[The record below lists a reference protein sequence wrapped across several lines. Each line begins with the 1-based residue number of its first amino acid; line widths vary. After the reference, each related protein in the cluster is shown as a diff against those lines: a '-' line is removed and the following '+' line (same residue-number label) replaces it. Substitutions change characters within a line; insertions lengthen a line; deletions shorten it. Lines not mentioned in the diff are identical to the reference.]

1 MIKVSAFFLTI
12 LVMASCASDRGR
24 KNIALGEVVINGG
37 IHHDKQWDDK
47 LVFKRTS
54 WFQESSMEYDI
65 MIHKLDKTSPFAA
78 WLEADKSYFDKCH
91 DFYISLIY
99 ADPLA
104 THLTKAFL
112 VDQMDKLGLDDKSIP
127 SFEANLKAHDNYE
140 DWRLNQ
146 YRIVGFCKPEPP
158 TRDLVI
164 SVPGFKSTR
173 I

>member
-1 MIKVSAFFLTI
+1 MMKVFVLFSLCLI
-12 LVMASCASDRGR
+12 VISCASDRGR

-37 IHHDKQWDDK
+37 IHEDTEWDDK
-47 LVFKRTS
+47 LVLKRTS

-65 MIHKLDKTSPFAA
+65 MISKLDKNSNFAR
-78 WLEADKSYFDKCH
+78 WLEGDKIYFDQCH
-91 DFYISLIY
+91 DFYVALIY
-99 ADPLA
+99 ADPLT
-104 THLTKAFL
+104 THLSLAFL
-112 VDQMDKLGLDDKSIP
+112 VDQMDKIGLDDKSIP
-127 SFEANLKAHDNYE
+127 SFEANLKAHDNYQ

-146 YRIVGFCKPEPP
+146 YRIVGFCRPEPP